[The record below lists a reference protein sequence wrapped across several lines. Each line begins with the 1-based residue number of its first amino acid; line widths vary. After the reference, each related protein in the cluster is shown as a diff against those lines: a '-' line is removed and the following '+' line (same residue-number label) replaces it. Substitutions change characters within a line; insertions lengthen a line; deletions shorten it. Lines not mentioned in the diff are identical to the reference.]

1 MEEPTFTDYVALI
14 FNLFERFVQANPLWA
29 SQRFTYPQREMIVFF
44 MMMQQRHINTFKA
57 QHRWLMAHPRE
68 CRHLGWETVPDRTTL
83 SRRYKAL
90 YPLLQA
96 FVLFVGQDAE
106 TLDERFEGRD
116 LYEDKSL
123 FKAKGPVWHHSDR
136 QAGRIPEKLRNLDTD
151 ATWSKSGYHGWV
163 YGYGV
168 HLTDNQAGL
177 PKLVQIETAAYS
189 ETQAMQDK
197 EALIL
202 HVLQPDT
209 LCGDNGY
216 TAARRIRQWAAQGV
230 ALLTPAFKWVNGC
243 YAQAYHAFIQLP
255 PNALLLQARRT
266 AIEPVFDLI
275 AKLIGADDNHKQLP
289 VQGLPNVRT
298 CLALATLSLQLA
310 MIINSIWALPLRSI
324 SYFQGAFT

>member
-1 MEEPTFTDYVALI
+1 MEAPTFTDYVALI
-14 FNLFERFVQANPLWA
+14 FNLFERFVQANPMWA
-29 SQRFTYPQREMIVFF
+29 SQRFTYQQREMIVFF
-44 MMMQQRHINTFKA
+44 MIMQQRHINTFKA
-57 QHRWLMAHPRE
+57 QYRWLTSHADE

-90 YPLLQA
+90 YSLLQA

-106 TLDERFEGRD
+106 PLDERFESHD

-123 FKAKGPVWHHSDR
+123 FKAQGPVWHQSDR

-163 YGYGV
+163 YGYSM

-189 ETQAMQDK
+189 EAQALQDK
-197 EALIL
+197 EAVIV
-202 HVLQPDT
+202 HALQPDT

-230 ALLTPAFKWVNGC
+230 TLLTPAFKWVNGR
-243 YAQAYHAFIQLP
+243 YAQAYHTFIQLL
-255 PNALLLQARRT
+255 PNAALLQARRT
-266 AIEPVFDLI
+266 AIEPVFDLM
-275 AKLIGADDNHKQLP
+275 AKLVGADDNHKQLP

-298 CLALATLSLQLA
+298 CLALATLSLQVA
-310 MIINSIWALPLRSI
+310 MTINSIWALPLRSI